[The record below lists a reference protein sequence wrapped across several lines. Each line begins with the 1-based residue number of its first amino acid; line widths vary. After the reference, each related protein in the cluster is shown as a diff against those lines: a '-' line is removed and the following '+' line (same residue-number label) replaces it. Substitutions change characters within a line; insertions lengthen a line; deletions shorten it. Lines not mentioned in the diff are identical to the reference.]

1 MNLPKICV
9 ALSLLLLSS
18 SAVVASEDK
27 LNTWEHV
34 LKTQYFPTRAIT
46 VSDSVI
52 QLDAP
57 QRAENGA
64 VVPIKIIAKIPQQP
78 HRYIQTVTLLIDE
91 NPVPLVGIFN
101 FTPLSGR
108 ADLDLRVRLNAYSM
122 IRAVAEMNTGELFM
136 TERYVK
142 ASGGCSAPVG
152 TNLELAMQ
160 RLGKIKVRS
169 KLSQLTGVDGPVQH
183 TQLAISHP
191 NITGMQMDQQTLL
204 YAPAHFVKDVKVTFN
219 GDLVFSAQTDISI
232 SENPNYKFFFVPEQA
247 GNLIAEVTDSNGLQF
262 SQSYQVNPAEP
273 TPAENIAAH

>member
-91 NPVPLVGIFN
+91 NPVPLAGIFN

-108 ADLDLRVRLNAYSM
+108 ADLDLRVRLNAYR
-122 IRAVAEMNTGELFM
+122 IIPTVCCTAVT
-136 TERYVK
+136 
-142 ASGGCSAPVG
+142 
-152 TNLELAMQ
+152 
-160 RLGKIKVRS
+160 
-169 KLSQLTGVDGPVQH
+169 
-183 TQLAISHP
+183 
-191 NITGMQMDQQTLL
+191 
-204 YAPAHFVKDVKVTFN
+204 
-219 GDLVFSAQTDISI
+219 
-232 SENPNYKFFFVPEQA
+232 
-247 GNLIAEVTDSNGLQF
+247 
-262 SQSYQVNPAEP
+262 
-273 TPAENIAAH
+273 